1 MLVREP
7 RREYESEED
16 FAKREVAYWKAVD
29 EARNRVAARR
39 EKVARWRMEY
49 GEVNKKAERV

>member
-16 FAKREVAYWKAVD
+16 FAKREAAYWKAVD

-49 GEVNKKAERV
+49 GEVNKKAE